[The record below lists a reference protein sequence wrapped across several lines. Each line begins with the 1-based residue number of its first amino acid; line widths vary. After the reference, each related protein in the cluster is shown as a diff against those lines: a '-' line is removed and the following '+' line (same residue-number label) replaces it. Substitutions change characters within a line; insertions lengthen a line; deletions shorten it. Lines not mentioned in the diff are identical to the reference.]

1 MRALGGLVLKLADG
15 RALLVAALLAIGAPV
30 AQAEEPMML
39 GWEQLI
45 PGNDASPLGELQ
57 GIVAH
62 GTINAPDGPQSTPLN
77 MELDGKLVKLP
88 GYIVPLEYGPGGV
101 GSFILVPYIGAC
113 VHVPPPPANQLVFVK
128 PEGPVEGVELFDAV
142 YVTGTFKAAMTETE
156 ITEVGYSI
164 ENPLI
169 EPYE

>member
-1 MRALGGLVLKLADG
+1 MKSLSGNVRVLIAAAALI
-15 RALLVAALLAIGAPV
+15 VAAFAMGEARAKTPIDLS
-30 AQAEEPMML
+30 
-39 GWEQLI
+39 WEQLI
-45 PGNDASPLGELQ
+45 PGNDAAPSGDLQ
-57 GIVAH
+57 GIIAH
-62 GTINAPDGPQSTPLN
+62 GGVAETDGPQSTPLN
-77 MELDGKLVKLP
+77 HDFDGKEIRIP

-128 PEGPVEGVELFDAV
+128 PEAPAEGVELFDAV
-142 YVTGTFKAAMTETE
+142 YVTGTFRADMTETE

-164 ENPLI
+164 ENPQI